1 MSCITYFNNE
11 TSGLPVYISGTTCGM
26 VVTAITLN
34 FGQAICMND
43 DYEIITCGNADIGA
57 PCIPPITPSVT
68 PTISLTPSVTR
79 TPTQTPTNTSSV
91 TPTPTPSVTIGLTPT
106 QTPQSTQTPTPT
118 TTTTLTSTPTQTP
131 TKTSTQ
137 TPTPT
142 IPSPSPTPTTTI
154 TPSNSSTPNTT
165 PTPTSTNPGGQLFIY
180 ARYVNI
186 SQEFGYTLNGGSYI
200 AIGEP
205 SSSNCLYVTTIS
217 GLQNGDLISFSTL
230 GSCAINGDF
239 QDCPNSAGSCVFNH
253 TFNGTTYIYITV
265 DASNCC

>member
-1 MSCITYFNNE
+1 MSCITYLNND
-11 TSGLPVYISGTTCGM
+11 TSGLVVYVSGYTCNGAF
-26 VVTAITLN
+26 TAVTLN
-34 FGQAICMND
+34 YGQAICMDND
-43 DYEIITCGNADIGA
+43 YDIITCGNANIGA
-57 PCIPPITPSVT
+57 ECIPPITPSVT
-68 PTISLTPSVTR
+68 PTISVTPSVTR

-165 PTPTSTNPGGQLFIY
+165 PTPTSTNPGGQLFVY
-180 ARYVNI
+180 ARYINTN
-186 SQEFGYTLNGGSYI
+186 QEFGYSLNGGSYT

-205 SSSNCLYVTTIS
+205 SSSSCSYITTIS
-217 GLQNGDLISFSTL
+217 GLNNGDTIVFTTL
-230 GSCAINGDF
+230 SSCSINGDSA
-239 QDCPNSAGSCVFNH
+239 DCPNSAGGCSYTHNFV
-253 TFNGTTYIYITV
+253 GTTYVYILV
-265 DASNCC
+265 DGSNCC